1 MGPAP
6 ARLDGGGRNVNFPA
20 RYVGSRWSRP
30 EDYAGGLISL
40 PILLFVCFS
49 WLEVNEC
56 GPVFSNCYLRGSG
69 QRRGKAWSGNQLG
82 RL

>member
-1 MGPAP
+1 MP
-6 ARLDGGGRNVNFPA
+6 
-20 RYVGSRWSRP
+20 
-30 EDYAGGLISL
+30 GGLCRRVDFFAT
-40 PILLFVCFS
+40 LLFVCFS